1 MTGEIDWEP
10 IRALGQRVIER
21 GEPLELSDEVRA
33 LLQRSAEE
41 VALSSEDAEN
51 ALRSVPT
58 ATSLLGEIRR
68 RIREGSA
75 QLGAATIRA
84 YDLRDDGDLDGA
96 CRQMEEVLAVEIV
109 PLYRERAEAMLR
121 EMTRLKSVA
130 ASGQV
135 DPKLSDRALVP
146 IFLHRVQQGHP
157 LELNEGMR
165 TFLRRSAADVGMSEA
180 ETEEALA
187 SSESAGA
194 LLGQIMGRLRE
205 ASDRLE
211 SAMDRMA
218 ELQDAG
224 DLEGA
229 RQQIRDWLAVEV
241 VPRFRRAAEEQ
252 LAYLDDPE
260 PPG

>member
-1 MTGEIDWEP
+1 M
-10 IRALGQRVIER
+10 
-21 GEPLELSDEVRA
+21 
-33 LLQRSAEE
+33 
-41 VALSSEDAEN
+41 
-51 ALRSVPT
+51 
-58 ATSLLGEIRR
+58 
-68 RIREGSA
+68 
-75 QLGAATIRA
+75 
-84 YDLRDDGDLDGA
+84 
-96 CRQMEEVLAVEIV
+96 
-109 PLYRERAEAMLR
+109 
-121 EMTRLKSVA
+121 
-130 ASGQV
+130 
-135 DPKLSDRALVP
+135 
-146 IFLHRVQQGHP
+146 
-157 LELNEGMR
+157 ELNEGMR

-187 SSESAGA
+187 SPESAGA

-211 SAMDRMA
+211 RAMDRMA

-252 LAYLDDPE
+252 LAYLDGPE